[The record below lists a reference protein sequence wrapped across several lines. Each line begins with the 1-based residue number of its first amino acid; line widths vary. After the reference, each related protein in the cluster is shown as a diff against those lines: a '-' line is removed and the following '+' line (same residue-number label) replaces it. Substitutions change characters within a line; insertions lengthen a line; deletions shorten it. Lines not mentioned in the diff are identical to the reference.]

1 MFNYWILFC
10 FYFKFMKNKDCL
22 ARTTKRESLS
32 YVLFIKPCDCR
43 QDETS
48 AVIFCLPRSLILTG
62 NFVVV
67 PSWKLRKKTK
77 TAKTAKATQKC
88 ETGQNENRGE
98 SGALPFTVGRQQGRI
113 WENRGES
120 REGPGHEKS
129 TFCFFL
135 TAPCLIYKYQ
145 LVWNTQCTK
154 FGLILE

>member
-67 PSWKLRKKTK
+67 PSWKLRKKTNK
-77 TAKTAKATQKC
+77 S
-88 ETGQNENRGE
+88 NRYPVLLFFFSVCYGHVCW
-98 SGALPFTVGRQQGRI
+98 LHIDRQYTI
-113 WENRGES
+113 LKWIYYVILDFS
-120 REGPGHEKS
+120 
-129 TFCFFL
+129 FLFFFL
-135 TAPCLIYKYQ
+135 NLGWLTLADNISNEKQ
-145 LVWNTQCTK
+145 QSNND
-154 FGLILE
+154 